1 MNDKGRFPM
10 VSRTGTSSDV
20 AIIGMSGR
28 FPKSPNLGEFWKNLR
43 AGVECISFY
52 RRKELIAS
60 GVDPAVMGDRNYVN
74 AGSILDD
81 IDLFDAPFFGI
92 SPREAESMDPQQ
104 RIFLECCWHALED
117 AGYDPGQ
124 YPGSIGVF
132 AGCGMSSY
140 MYELESNPEFMGLVG
155 LLQVLIGNDK
165 DYLTTHVSYKLNLT
179 GPSVSVQTACSTSL
193 VAVCLA
199 ADSLRSGNC
208 DMALAGGVCVR
219 VPQKSG
225 YYHEPGGIYS
235 ADGHCRVFDSKAT
248 GVVFGNG
255 AGVVVLKRLDNAL
268 ADGDCIDAVIR
279 GGAMNNDGAAK
290 SSYAAPG
297 LEGQAQVIRRALANA
312 RVKSDSISY
321 VEAHGTGTA
330 MGDPVEVSALTKAF
344 RFQTKKKYF
353 CGLGSVKTNLGH
365 LDPAAGVAS
374 LIKTVLS
381 LKHKELPPSLH
392 FKSAN
397 PRIPFAGSPFYVNA
411 KLAKWKRNGTP
422 LRAGVSAFG
431 IGGTNVHLVLEEAPG
446 TSSGIDARPWQLL
459 CWSARSGTAL
469 ESLTDDLTEFLKV
482 NPDLKPSDIAYTS
495 HQRRSYPYRRA
506 LVLRKSS
513 EGVKQMEKRDPGH
526 LLSAMSP
533 TAEPSVV
540 FLFTGQGSQYIHM
553 AADLYQAEPTFR
565 QQLDQCFGILKQHVH
580 ADLGR
585 IIYPDSRSRK
595 QASDLL
601 TQTAITQPALF
612 AIEYALA
619 QLWMKW
625 GIRPSAMM
633 GHSIGEYVAACISGV
648 LSLESALQL
657 VAARGE
663 LMQSLPRGAMT
674 VVPLGEAEIGAWLD
688 PELSIGAVNAPQLCV
703 VAGPFA
709 SIDRMEKRLAAKQ
722 IICTRLRT
730 SHAFHSPMMEPILD
744 EFGARVTAQ
753 RLASPQ
759 IPYVSNVTGTWITP
773 RMARDPKHWV
783 KQLRQTVRFSDG
795 MRELL
800 KITPRVFLEIGPGR
814 QLVTLAQQ
822 HCRPQD
828 KERVFVA
835 SLPGPRDPASSM
847 ESLLTSLGQLWTSGV
862 KIDWNAFHGSERRH
876 RVHFPKY
883 PFERQRYWI
892 DSPQR
897 NAAALSD
904 LSNPK
909 KPDIADWF
917 YVPSWNY
924 GMLPSL
930 RGRRQSISEWLVF
943 DDGSSLLQELIAGLR
958 DKQHHVTTVTLGD
971 RFAGPHEDNY
981 TIDPSNPRHY
991 LSLVRDLQRRN
1002 RLPQRV
1008 LHAWS
1013 AGGSD
1018 SSGPSL
1024 DRELELGFYS
1034 LLSLVQAFIRQKVTS
1049 AVEIT
1054 VLTSLVHSV
1063 TGEERL
1069 RPSRATVLGA
1079 CKSIPQ
1085 EYPNLRCR
1093 NLDLEPSVFGEI
1105 QDNATTQ
1112 VLLAELNSE
1121 AAERVVAYRGVQRW
1135 VQIFQ
1140 PVRLDKAP
1148 EVISLLREGGVYLIT
1163 GGLGRIGL
1171 VLAGDLARSV
1181 HARLVLVTRSSFPE
1195 RKDWTN
1201 WQLKHDGED
1210 STTEKIRRIQDI
1222 EDAGGEVLVV
1232 RADVA
1237 DEHQMRR
1244 AIDDAFK
1251 RFGRLDGV
1259 IHGAGNV
1266 SSTGFFSIEQ
1276 ATRQSCEAQFRSKI
1290 RGLIILERVLRDT
1303 DVDFCLLLSSVSAVL
1318 AGLGYVAYSAANN
1331 FMDCFA
1337 SQHHFA
1343 TGVPW
1348 ISINWDSW
1356 QFGDEP
1362 SKSAIEPAEGAD
1374 VFRRILSWASL
1385 QQVVVSTTDL
1395 GMRIRRWIELQA
1407 NTKSRV
1413 SKKAEDSPI
1422 HARPDASLPYVAPRN
1437 DIEKKVVEVWQEVM
1451 GVNQVGVN
1459 DNFFTELGGS
1469 SLLAVQIVGRL
1480 RSRLQVNL
1488 PLRKFFESPTVAEM
1502 ATVLGGVKV
1511 NQSGLSNQTM
1521 HN

>member
-1 MNDKGRFPM
+1 MD
-10 VSRTGTSSDV
+10 SRLHNSSDI
-20 AIIGMSGR
+20 AIIGMAGR
-28 FPKSPNLGEFWKNLR
+28 FPKSPNLVEYWNNLR

-60 GVDPAVMGDRNYVN
+60 GVDPALMDERTYVN

-124 YPGSIGVF
+124 YTGSIGVF

-165 DYLTTHVSYKLNLT
+165 DYLTTHVSYKLNLK
-179 GPSVSVQTACSTSL
+179 GPSVTVQTACSTSL

-225 YYHEPGGIYS
+225 YFHEPGGIYS

-255 AGVVVLKRLDNAL
+255 AGVVVLKRLDAAL

-290 SSYAAPG
+290 ASYAAPG
-297 LEGQAQVIRRALANA
+297 LEGQAQVIRRAHVNA
-312 RVKSDSISY
+312 RVKADTITY

-330 MGDPVEVSALTKAF
+330 IGDPIEVAALTQAF
-344 RFQTKKKYF
+344 RLQTKKKYF
-353 CGLGSVKTNLGH
+353 CALGSVKTNLGH

-397 PRIPFAGSPFYVNA
+397 PRIPFSGSPFYVNA
-411 KLAKWKRNGTP
+411 KLTKWKRNGTP

-431 IGGTNVHLVLEEAPG
+431 IGGTNVHLVLEEAPA
-446 TSSGIDARPWQLL
+446 SCSGVDARPWQIL
-459 CWSARSGTAL
+459 CWSARSEEAL
-469 ESLTDDLTEFLKV
+469 ESSADDLAEFLKL
-482 NPDLKPSDIAYTS
+482 NPGLKPADIAYTS
-495 HQRRSYPYRRA
+495 HRRRFYTHRRA
-506 LVLRKSS
+506 LLFRKSN
-513 EGVKQMEKRDPGH
+513 EAVKRLEMRDPTH
-526 LLSAMSP
+526 LISAVSSA
-533 TAEPSVV
+533 TEPSVI
-540 FLFTGQGSQYIHM
+540 FLFTGQGSQYINM
-553 AADLYQAEPTFR
+553 AADLYRSEPTFR
-565 QQLDQCFGILKQHVH
+565 KQLDKCFRILKQHAH
-580 ADLGR
+580 PGLR
-585 IIYPDSRSRK
+585 EIIYPDSRSHK
-595 QASDLL
+595 QASKLL
-601 TQTAITQPALF
+601 TQTAVTQPALF

-619 QLWMKW
+619 QLWMEW
-625 GIRPSAMM
+625 GVRPTAMT
-633 GHSIGEYVAACISGV
+633 GHSIGEYVAACLSGV
-648 LSLESALQL
+648 FSLESALLL
-657 VAARGE
+657 VAARGK
-663 LMQSLPRGAMT
+663 LMQSLPPGAMSI
-674 VVPLGEAEIGAWLD
+674 VPLSEADTAACLD
-688 PELSIGAVNAPQLCV
+688 PELSIAAVNAPQLCV
-703 VAGPFA
+703 VAGPFEA
-709 SIDRMEKRLAAKQ
+709 IERFEKRLATKQ
-722 IICTRLRT
+722 IVCTRLRT
-730 SHAFHSPMMEPILD
+730 SHAFHSPMMEPIL
-744 EFGARVTAQ
+744 ERFGEQVASQ
-753 RLASPQ
+753 RLGVPQ
-759 IPYVSNVTGTWITP
+759 IPYISNVTGGWTTAK
-773 RMARDPKHWV
+773 MARDPNHWV
-783 KQLRQTVRFSDG
+783 RQLRQTVRFSDG
-795 MRELL
+795 VRELL
-800 KITPRVFLEIGPGR
+800 KTTPRVFLEIGPGR
-814 QLVTLAQQ
+814 QLISLAQQ

-828 KERVFVA
+828 KDRTFAA
-835 SLPGPRDPASSM
+835 SLPGPREASSST
-847 ESLLTSLGQLWTSGV
+847 ESVLTSLARLWTSGV
-862 KIDWNAFHGSERRH
+862 KVDWDAFHQFESRH
-876 RVHFPKY
+876 RVHLPKY

-897 NAAALSD
+897 SASGLSD
-904 LSNPK
+904 LANPK

-924 GMLPSL
+924 GMLPSS
-930 RGRRQSISEWLVF
+930 RGRRQSKFDWLVF
-943 DDGSSLLQELIAGLR
+943 DDGSSLLHDLVAGLR
-958 DKQHHVTTVTLGD
+958 DKEHHVITVAIGH
-971 RFAGPHEDNY
+971 RFAVSNEESY
-981 TIDPSNPRHY
+981 TIDPGNPRHY
-991 LSLVRDLQRRN
+991 WTLIKELERRK

-1013 AGGSD
+1013 AGWAD
-1018 SSGPSL
+1018 SSAQISL

-1034 LLSLVQAFIRQKVTS
+1034 LLSLAQAFIRQAITS
-1049 AVEIT
+1049 SVEIT
-1054 VLTSLVHSV
+1054 VLTSFVHSV

-1069 RPSRATVLGA
+1069 APARATVLGA

-1093 NLDLEPSVFGEI
+1093 NLDLEPAMFHETHA
-1105 QDNATTQ
+1105 DTTIRS
-1112 VLLAELNSE
+1112 LLSELSFDLP
-1121 AAERVVAYRGVQRW
+1121 ERVVAYRGVQRW

-1140 PVRLDKAP
+1140 PVRLDTSP
-1148 EVISLLREGGVYLIT
+1148 DVISLLREGGVYLIT
-1163 GGLGRIGL
+1163 GGLGKIGL
-1171 VLAGDLARSV
+1171 VLAADLARLV
-1181 HARLVLVTRSSFPE
+1181 HARLVLVGRSSFPE
-1195 RKDWTN
+1195 RKDWAG
-1201 WQLKHDGED
+1201 WLLKHGDED
-1210 STTEKIRRIQDI
+1210 STTAKIRGIQDI
-1222 EDAGGEVLVV
+1222 EDAGGEVHVL

-1237 DEHQMRR
+1237 DEDQMRR
-1244 AIDDAFK
+1244 VIDDTRK
-1251 RFGRLDGV
+1251 RFGRLDGL

-1266 SSTGFFSIEQ
+1266 TSKGFFSVEK
-1276 ATRQSCEAQFRSKI
+1276 ASRQLCEEQFRSKI
-1290 RGLIILERVLRDT
+1290 RGLITLERVLRGT
-1303 DVDFCLLLSSVSAVL
+1303 DLDFCLLLSSISSVL

-1348 ISINWDSW
+1348 ISINWDTW

-1362 SKSAIEPAEGAD
+1362 SKSAIEPAEGRE

-1385 QQVVVSTTDL
+1385 QQVVVSTSDL
-1395 GMRIRRWIELQA
+1395 GVRIRRWIDLESG
-1407 NTKSRV
+1407 TKSR
-1413 SKKAEDSPI
+1413 SGKKTNGSAVA
-1422 HARPDASLPYVAPRN
+1422 ARPDASLPYVAPRN
-1437 DIEKKVVEVWQEVM
+1437 AIEKKVVEVWQEVM
-1451 GVNQVGVN
+1451 GVNQVGVH

-1502 ATVLGGVKV
+1502 ASVLSAAKSTPGSIAKQAM
-1511 NQSGLSNQTM
+1511 NN
-1521 HN
+1521 

>member
-1 MNDKGRFPM
+1 M
-10 VSRTGTSSDV
+10 VSRAGTSSDV
-20 AIIGMSGR
+20 AIIGMAGR
-28 FPKSPNLGEFWKNLR
+28 FPKSPNLREFWRNLR

-60 GVDPAVMGDRNYVN
+60 GVDPALMAERNYVN
-74 AGSILDD
+74 AGSILED
-81 IDLFDAPFFGI
+81 IDLFDAPFFSI

-104 RIFLECCWHALED
+104 RIFLECCWHALEN

-225 YYHEPGGIYS
+225 YFHEPGGIYS

-255 AGVVVLKRLDNAL
+255 AGVVVLKRLDQAL

-312 RVKSDSISY
+312 RVTSDSVSY

-330 MGDPVEVSALTKAF
+330 IGDPVEVAALTKAF
-344 RFQTKKKYF
+344 RFHTKKKYF
-353 CGLGSVKTNLGH
+353 CALGSVKTNVGH
-365 LDPAAGVAS
+365 LDPAAGIAS

-381 LKHKELPPSLH
+381 LRHKELPPSLH
-392 FKSAN
+392 FKSPN

-431 IGGTNVHLVLEEAPG
+431 IGGTNVHLVLEEAPD
-446 TSSGIDARPWQLL
+446 TSSGADARPWQLL
-459 CWSARSGTAL
+459 CWSARSAPAL
-469 ESLTDDLTEFLKV
+469 ESLTGDLSEFLKL
-482 NPDLKPSDIAYTS
+482 NPGLKPSDIAYTS
-495 HQRRSYPYRRA
+495 HQRRSYTHRSA
-506 LVLRKSS
+506 LLLRKPS
-513 EGVKQMEKRDPGH
+513 EAAKQLEVRDANR
-526 LLSAMSP
+526 LVSAAAP
-533 TAEPSVV
+533 ALEPSVV

-553 AADLYQAEPTFR
+553 AADLYRFEPTFR
-565 QQLDQCFGILKQHVH
+565 SQLERCFEILKEHLQ
-580 ADLGR
+580 ADLRG
-585 IIYPDSRSRK
+585 IIYPDSQSGK
-595 QASDLL
+595 QASHLL

-619 QLWMKW
+619 QLWMEW

-633 GHSIGEYVAACISGV
+633 GHSIGEYVAACLSGV
-648 LSLESALQL
+648 LALESALQL
-657 VAARGE
+657 VAARGK
-663 LMQSLPRGAMT
+663 LMQSLPAGAMT
-674 VVPLGEAEIGAWLD
+674 IVPAGEAEIAAWLE
-688 PELSIGAVNAPQLCV
+688 PELNIAAVNAPQLCV
-703 VAGPFA
+703 VAGPFEA
-709 SIDRMEKRLAAKQ
+709 IDRFEKRLASKE
-722 IICTRLRT
+722 ITCTRLRT

-744 EFGARVTAQ
+744 EFGERVASQ
-753 RLASPQ
+753 KLAAPQ
-759 IPYVSNVTGTWITP
+759 IPYISNVTGSWITP
-773 RMARDPKHWV
+773 KMARDPKYWIR
-783 KQLRQTVRFSDG
+783 QLRQTVRFSDG

-800 KITPRVFLEIGPGR
+800 KTTPRVFLEIGPGR
-814 QLVTLAQQ
+814 QLITLAQQ
-822 HCRPQD
+822 HSRPQD
-828 KERVFVA
+828 KERVFAA
-835 SLPGPRDPASSM
+835 SLPGPRDRSSSV
-847 ESLLTSLGQLWTSGV
+847 ESLLTSVGRLWTSGV
-862 KIDWNAFHGSERRH
+862 KIDWNAFHRHERRH
-876 RVHFPKY
+876 RVHLPNY

-897 NAAALSD
+897 SAAAVSD
-904 LSNPK
+904 LANPK

-943 DDGSSLLQELIAGLR
+943 DDGSPLVQDLIAGLR
-958 DKQHHVTTVTLGD
+958 DKQHHVTTVTLGS
-971 RFAGPHEDNY
+971 RFAIAGEDSY
-981 TIDPSNPRHY
+981 AIDASNSRSY
-991 LSLVRDLQRRN
+991 LSLIRELQRRN

-1013 AGGSD
+1013 AGSSD
-1018 SSGPSL
+1018 SPGQTSL
-1024 DRELELGFYS
+1024 DRDLELGFYS
-1034 LLSLVQAFIRQKVTS
+1034 LLSLAQAFVRQKVMS

-1093 NLDLEPSVFGEI
+1093 NLDLEASMLQET
-1105 QDNATTQ
+1105 QDDAATQ
-1112 VLLAELNSE
+1112 VLLAELNSDD
-1121 AAERVVAYRGVQRW
+1121 AARVVAYRGVQRW

-1140 PVRLDKAP
+1140 PVRLEASPD
-1148 EVISLLREGGVYLIT
+1148 VISLLREGGVYLIT

-1171 VLAGDLARSV
+1171 VLAADLARLV
-1181 HARLVLVTRSSFPE
+1181 HARLVLVARSSFPE

-1201 WQLKHDGED
+1201 WQLKHGGED

-1222 EDAGGEVLVV
+1222 EDAGGEVLVL
-1232 RADVA
+1232 RADAA
-1237 DEHQMRR
+1237 DEPQMRR
-1244 AIDDAFK
+1244 AIDDTFK

-1276 ATRQSCEAQFRSKI
+1276 ATRQSCESQFHSKI
-1290 RGLIILERVLRDT
+1290 RGLIALERVLRDT

-1337 SQHHFA
+1337 SQHHFT

-1348 ISINWDSW
+1348 ISINWDTW

-1362 SKSAIEPAEGAD
+1362 SKSAIEPAEGAE

-1395 GMRIRRWIELQA
+1395 GVRVQRWIDLQA
-1407 NTKSRV
+1407 SAKSRP
-1413 SKKAEDSPI
+1413 SKKTNDPPV

-1502 ATVLGGVKV
+1502 ATVLGGAKV
-1511 NQSGLSNQTM
+1511 NQSGLSKQSM